1 MRGSGCC
8 GHGGRDNARFS
19 MGRVRGGHG
28 RLGAG
33 TGHSRDV
40 LGTSL
45 KSLNKEQTYDQEV
58 IGQGSQQPGFGRP
71 MKPAGRRLGTGRPMQ
86 PAAQWKLC
94 CTMQRQEGSRY
105 NNALISSKIHDIICS
120 DNIWFVWCA
129 YCLRS
134 LLPITMW
141 LIETN
146 ANTWNHY
153 FHILIRVIRFLGLLQ
168 TRHSYDLCRKT
179 NKERHHDEHPFN
191 LSRIWWGQWGIFQLH
206 SNWFHQV
213 THEEHVGYVEARFSG
228 LEAINE
234 DAIQW
239 DGTEVQVWLRWMVSG
254 GRRQKRE
261 T

>member
-1 MRGSGCC
+1 MSELMNPLWVASWLGRCIRLTLVQANQLSNTTPFLLNFSKWLNFGLLPCHRKDAHHIFSWPKYVQSAGFDSQTSSHRPMRGSGCC

-120 DNIWFVWCA
+120 DNI
-129 YCLRS
+129 
-134 LLPITMW
+134 
-141 LIETN
+141 
-146 ANTWNHY
+146 
-153 FHILIRVIRFLGLLQ
+153 
-168 TRHSYDLCRKT
+168 
-179 NKERHHDEHPFN
+179 
-191 LSRIWWGQWGIFQLH
+191 
-206 SNWFHQV
+206 
-213 THEEHVGYVEARFSG
+213 
-228 LEAINE
+228 
-234 DAIQW
+234 
-239 DGTEVQVWLRWMVSG
+239 
-254 GRRQKRE
+254 
-261 T
+261 